1 MGDAGMNQERTEA
14 YAKALSDRAD
24 CTSREIAPRRALG
37 SRVFSAEKLLLA
49 RMMESLGSPP
59 LDLVLWDR
67 QEITSPA
74 EPALARV
81 LIRDRGALLKLIANP
96 ELGFGEMY
104 TAGRIEVQGNLVDCL
119 EAIYRAPPRSDHGQI
134 GKKLLA
140 PFNGTLR
147 NSLPR
152 ARRNIHHHYDI
163 GNDFY
168 KLWLDRDLVYTCAY
182 FSDPTMGLEEAQT
195 AKLDYVCRKLRLAPG
210 ETVVE
215 TGCGWGALALHMAR
229 HWGVTVKA
237 YNISKQQ
244 IAYARERARAEG
256 LDGQVQFIED
266 DYRNVRGEF
275 DAFVS
280 VGMLEHVGTDQ
291 YQALGAVIDRS
302 LKRAGRGLIHTIGR
316 DRPSPMTPWIERNIF
331 PGACPPSLAQMMQIF
346 EPFDFSVLD
355 VENLRLHYAKTLEHW
370 LKRYEASIERVTQMF
385 DPAFVRA
392 WRLYLAGS
400 VAAFRSGDMQLF
412 QVSFNRSGQNQIPW
426 TRQYLYTS

>member
-1 MGDAGMNQERTEA
+1 MSQERTQA
-14 YAKALSDRAD
+14 YAEA
-24 CTSREIAPRRALG
+24 TSGGNDGAPREIQPRPTLG
-37 SRVFSAEKLLLA
+37 GKVFSAEKLLLA
-49 RMMESLGSPP
+49 RMMESLGNPP

-67 QEITSPA
+67 QEIASLRNP
-74 EPALARV
+74 PLARV

-104 TAGRIEVQGNLVDCL
+104 TAERIEVEGDLVDCL
-119 EAIYRAPPRSDHGQI
+119 EAIYRALPRTDHGQI
-134 GKKLLA
+134 AQKLLA
-140 PFNGTLR
+140 SFNGSLR
-147 NSLPR
+147 NTQPR

-168 KLWLDRDLVYTCAY
+168 KLWLDREMVYTCAY
-182 FSDPTMGLEEAQT
+182 FASPTTGLEEAQA

-210 ETVVE
+210 ETVLE
-215 TGCGWGALALHMAR
+215 TGCGWGALALHMAK
-229 HWGVTVKA
+229 HYGATVKA
-237 YNISKQQ
+237 YNISKEQ
-244 IAYARERARAEG
+244 IAYARERALAQG

-266 DYRNVRGEF
+266 DYRNVEGEF

-280 VGMLEHVGTDQ
+280 IGMLEHVGTDQ
-291 YQALGAVIDRS
+291 YQAFGAVIDRC
-302 LKRAGRGLIHTIGR
+302 LKDTGRGLIHSIGR

-331 PGACPPSLAQMMQIF
+331 PGACPPSLSQMTQIF
-346 EPFDFSVLD
+346 EPFGFSVLD

-370 LKRYEASIERVTQMF
+370 LARYEGSVERVTQMF

-400 VAAFRSGDMQLF
+400 LAAFRSGDMQLF
-412 QVSFNRSGQNQIPW
+412 QVSFNRSGQNRISW

>member
-1 MGDAGMNQERTEA
+1 MSQERIEA
-14 YAKALSDRAD
+14 DVKAANGGAGRGE
-24 CTSREIAPRRALG
+24 RESEPRLALG

-49 RMMESLGSPP
+49 RMMESLGNPP
-59 LDLVLWDR
+59 LELELWDG
-67 QEITSPA
+67 QVIETQGNP
-74 EPALARV
+74 PVARV

-104 TAGRIEVQGNLVDCL
+104 TADRIGVQGNLVDCL
-119 EAIYRAPPRSDHGQI
+119 EAIYRALPRTEPGQI
-134 GKKLLA
+134 GQMLLA
-140 PFNGTLR
+140 PFNAPLR
-147 NSLPR
+147 NTLPR

-168 KLWLDRDLVYTCAY
+168 KLWLDRDMVYTCAY
-182 FSDPTMGLEEAQT
+182 FPSQTMSLEEAQA

-210 ETVVE
+210 ETVLE
-215 TGCGWGALALHMAR
+215 TGCGWGALALHMAK
-229 HWGVTVKA
+229 HYGATVKA
-237 YNISKQQ
+237 YNISEEQ

-256 LDGQVQFIED
+256 LDGRVQFIED
-266 DYRNVRGEF
+266 DYRNADGEF

-291 YQALGAVIDRS
+291 YEALGTVIDRS
-302 LKRAGRGLIHTIGR
+302 LKGAGRGLIHSIGR

-331 PGACPPSLAQMMQIF
+331 PGACPPSLSQMMQLF
-346 EPFDFSVLD
+346 EPFGFSVLD

-370 LKRYEASIERVTQMF
+370 FERYEANIERVTQMF

-400 VAAFRSGDMQLF
+400 LAAFRSGDMQLF
-412 QVSFNRSGQNQIPW
+412 QVSFSRSGHNRIPW
-426 TRQYLYTS
+426 TRQYLYAS